1 MQKKELIEKNI
12 SIKLSQPEQEQHSE
26 NVNLSIQ
33 IPSQSLNDQSMLD
46 IDDHVLDG

>member
-33 IPSQSLNDQSMLD
+33 IPSQSLHDQSMLD